1 MHVFLW
7 NGFITRTR
15 AAARISR
22 QEPGSTAEISIRD
35 VRTRTGEGLGKLLYT
50 VQRVSPDILSNSS
63 SNNTRIDKCYLVVR
77 SYV

>member
-7 NGFITRTR
+7 KGFTPRTR
-15 AAARISR
+15 AAAQISR

-35 VRTRTGEGLGKLLYT
+35 VRTRIGEGLGKLLHT
-50 VQRVSPDILSNSS
+50 VQRVLADILSNSS
-63 SNNTRIDKCYLVVR
+63 SNNTRIDKCYLAVR